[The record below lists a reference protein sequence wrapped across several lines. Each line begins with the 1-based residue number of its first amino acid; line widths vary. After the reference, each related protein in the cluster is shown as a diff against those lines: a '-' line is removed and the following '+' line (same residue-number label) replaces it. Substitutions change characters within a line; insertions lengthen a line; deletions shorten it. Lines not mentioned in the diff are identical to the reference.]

1 MAISTGLALIGGS
14 IASGL
19 LSSRAQSNAASTAA
33 AAQTQAADLGIQEQR
48 RQFDEV
54 TALLQPYVAAGESAL
69 TGLAPFQNIGPEAL
83 SQQRALAGLGG
94 IDEQQAAIAAIE
106 ASPQFQALVNQGEET
121 ILQNAAATGGLR
133 GGDTQAALAQFRP
146 RVLSDL
152 INQQYSRLGGLSA
165 LGQATNQ
172 SIFGAGQA
180 AAARQAAAGQAS
192 AGNISN
198 LLQQQGAATAGS
210 ALARGQSSANL
221 FGDLAG
227 TIGTI
232 AGMSQGGVFG
242 RGVF

>member
-1 MAISTGLALIGGS
+1 MAISSGLALIGSS
-14 IASGL
+14 IAGGL
-19 LSSRAQSNAASTAA
+19 LSSRSQSNAASTAA
-33 AAQTQAADLGIQEQR
+33 AAQTQAANLGIQEQR

-106 ASPQFQALVNQGEET
+106 ASPQFQALVSQGEEA

-133 GGDTQAALAQFRP
+133 GGNTQAALAQFRP

-198 LLQQQGAATAGS
+198 LLQQQGAAAAGS